1 MVGFNLHRYDILL
14 FCHGPTERIYVGIGR
29 HFHGQVVHYGLR
41 RFHGNIEQAPDVL
54 NVGWRSAVVLIPITD
69 VMISALWPSVSV
81 TVIFSGFGPS
91 IFGFTRN
98 VFVPFPY
105 WVNVVRGTSEP

>member
-91 IFGFTRN
+91 IFGFTVMYLCRS
-98 VFVPFPY
+98 
-105 WVNVVRGTSEP
+105 RIG

>member
-41 RFHGNIEQAPDVL
+41 RFHGNIEQAPRCAECRLEVGGGL
-54 NVGWRSAVVLIPITD
+54 NTHYRCDDLRAVAVGVGYGYFQR
-69 VMISALWPSVSV
+69 
-81 TVIFSGFGPS
+81 
-91 IFGFTRN
+91 
-98 VFVPFPY
+98 
-105 WVNVVRGTSEP
+105 VRPKHIWLHP

>member
-41 RFHGNIEQAPDVL
+41 RFHGNI
-54 NVGWRSAVVLIPITD
+54 
-69 VMISALWPSVSV
+69 
-81 TVIFSGFGPS
+81 
-91 IFGFTRN
+91 TRN

>member
-1 MVGFNLHRYDILL
+1 M
-14 FCHGPTERIYVGIGR
+14 
-29 HFHGQVVHYGLR
+29 
-41 RFHGNIEQAPDVL
+41 L

-105 WVNVVRGTSEP
+105 WVNVVGGTSEP